1 MPSPNV
7 ALWQDLFRLIIFKKQ
22 NTQKVFIVTSTL
34 AAKVNSDKGLSPGI
48 ELSIE
53 MQSI

>member
-7 ALWQDLFRLIIFKKQ
+7 SLWQDFRKQ
-22 NTQKVFIVTSTL
+22 KIHKVFIVTSAL

-53 MQSI
+53 VQSI